1 MARDLS
7 VLLPAVGARRAGALA
22 RALSA
27 VAGRIDAFQ
36 DAVGRGV
43 AWLSFLMVAVVAAD
57 VIMRYLFRISFV
69 FVQELEWHLFA
80 ALYLLAAGYT
90 LLHDDHVRVDIVY
103 SRLSPRAKA
112 WLDFILTLI
121 FLFPACILMLH
132 TAWPFV
138 LSSWAAREG
147 SPDPGGIPARYAL
160 KAVIVAAFALLALQ
174 GVSLAIKSFL
184 IATGRA
190 QPETRHKEVH

>member
-1 MARDLS
+1 M
-7 VLLPAVGARRAGALA
+7 

-43 AWLSFLMVAVVAAD
+43 AWLSFLMVAVVTTD

-90 LLHDDHVRVDIVY
+90 LLHDDLVRVDIVY
-103 SRLSPRAKA
+103 SRLSSRAKA

-121 FLFPACILMLH
+121 FLSPACLLMLH
-132 TAWPFV
+132 TTWPFV
-138 LSSWAAREG
+138 LSFLGGPRGFSRPRGPSRPLRAESRHHGGLCAPG
-147 SPDPGGIPARYAL
+147 PPGGLSRHQELPDRH
-160 KAVIVAAFALLALQ
+160 
-174 GVSLAIKSFL
+174 
-184 IATGRA
+184 RA
-190 QPETRHKEVH
+190 STA